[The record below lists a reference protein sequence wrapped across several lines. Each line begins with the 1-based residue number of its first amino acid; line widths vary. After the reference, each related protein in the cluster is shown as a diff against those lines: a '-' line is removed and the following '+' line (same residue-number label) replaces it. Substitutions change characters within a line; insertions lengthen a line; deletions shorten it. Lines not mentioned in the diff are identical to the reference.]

1 MNGRGWGTREG
12 GCVVLLL
19 HSVLAAGRA
28 QAQVPEALVGIWK
41 GVTVPAEFADRATG
55 AGIALSGWFGQLKLR
70 ADGGY
75 ELEEYR
81 EGAIRSCRVSTLQ
94 RSHGRARADGSM
106 LTLSPATG
114 TETKRDAC
122 DRAGSYGDRRYSPKT
137 ERFTVALEWT
147 ETLAGWLTL
156 KLVTTAHD
164 RDGERYV
171 FEAVH
176 DPNPP
181 WQAPPLADERGD
193 SPPRALPALW
203 HWPTQVAPTFRPG
216 SGPFA
221 PPPEDAMWIRLS
233 ADGRYEWAGWRA
245 SLSPGPGCTRGM
257 MVYERGSYALTV
269 AEYASQQTLTTTP
282 DETVVIEQLADCGPD
297 NGAQRSAPSRT
308 RSQYRWSIGR
318 TVDGE
323 EVLEIKCSDKFAE
336 RTEWQ
341 FALCHW
347 GFEFRALLSRAR

>member
-1 MNGRGWGTREG
+1 MNRGRGNRDG
-12 GCVVLLL
+12 GWVVLLL
-19 HSVLAAGRA
+19 PAVLAAGRLT
-28 QAQVPEALVGIWK
+28 AQVPEALVGIWK
-41 GVTVPAEFADRATG
+41 GVTVPAEFTDRATG

-81 EGAIRSCRVSTLQ
+81 EGAIGRCRVSILQ
-94 RSHGRARADGSM
+94 RSRGRARADGSV
-106 LTLSPATG
+106 LTLTPAGG

-122 DRAGSYGDRRYSPKT
+122 DRAGSYSDRRFTPKT
-137 ERFTVALEWT
+137 ERFTVALGWT

-156 KLVTTAHD
+156 ELGLTAHD

-181 WQAPPLADERGD
+181 WPTVQTTVERGD
-193 SPPRALPALW
+193 APPRELFDLW
-203 HWPTQVAPTFRPG
+203 SWPTRVTPAFRPG
-216 SGPFA
+216 PGAFKA
-221 PPPEDAMWIRLS
+221 PAEDAMWIRLS

-245 SLSPGPGCTRGM
+245 SLSPGPGCTRGA
-257 MVYERGSYALTV
+257 MVYERGRYAVTLGEYSSLT
-269 AEYASQQTLTTTP
+269 TLTTVP
-282 DETVVIEQLADCGPD
+282 DEGVVVERLSDCGAD
-297 NGAQRSAPSRT
+297 DGEQRTPLSGT
-308 RSQYRWSIGR
+308 RSQYHWGLGR
-318 TVDGE
+318 TPDGA
-323 EVLEIKCSDKFAE
+323 EVLEIRCPDAYAE

-347 GFEFRALLSRAR
+347 GPEFRALLSRAR